1 VPESQ
6 KLKKNV
12 RLASLASDPLDIV
25 LILKL
30 WAKWVNRSDV
40 DALGVLD
47 DNALYKSTYLLTYLQ
62 VRYARRTTTVPLWR
76 RTGLRGSAV
85 RMCAVVVREFGASA
99 TATTNDCPSA
109 SAPNDQP
116 SDRIW
121 RHRRPL
127 PVSSRPRRFFHR
139 TAI

>member
-1 VPESQ
+1 MPESQ

-40 DALGVLD
+40 GALGVLD

-62 VRYARRTTTVPLWR
+62 VRYARRTTTVPL
-76 RTGLRGSAV
+76 
-85 RMCAVVVREFGASA
+85 
-99 TATTNDCPSA
+99 
-109 SAPNDQP
+109 
-116 SDRIW
+116 
-121 RHRRPL
+121 
-127 PVSSRPRRFFHR
+127 
-139 TAI
+139 